1 MKGGQ
6 PENINPPL
14 DETKVD
20 IEDLRP
26 NINRK
31 PVYQDPIIP
40 TTTVVNPINNPDK
53 PKSLEST
60 TKVDTTQ
67 KKTDYPYPKP
77 TGDFQAKPKDPS
89 SFKTTTTA
97 PQDIATKG
105 QNQLFTPLNQ
115 APSSAYNILPNY
127 YYPLQQTYHISMP
140 GPSGDHTRV
149 SRMFD
154 EILPGKDNQMTMIT
168 LGERLSLS
176 RYLRDILIKN
186 YEGELIGTD
195 NSQVNHHILAY
206 IRFLEINSHGYSEI
220 SDNPY
225 KTLPY
230 RMILYNSCYP
240 ITVSN
245 GQALA
250 AKNATSINVRIYA
263 LNIAE
268 NKAYNLRDE
277 VFREYPVWRELCYY
291 EYIRENIIKRKK
303 CPNFILMHSFFLTQN
318 NTINFHK
325 MKYKE
330 LSQTDRLSRE
340 HLMFLEIRK
349 NENLAKELV
358 NNQTLQPYL
367 PHRYILKLPDEV
379 EPQLQVYSGNCLV
392 IITEGPTHNIY
403 QWTSRIYNKKGAIRE
418 MIQHGFHYEKEWE
431 NITIQIMLAMAC
443 LQEHGIYI
451 RDMTLKD
458 HVYIKDLKTEGGVSG
473 YWKYKLNGVNYYVP
487 NLGMLVLIDTNF
499 KQVEETSILPKT
511 KRSYGMYFDA
521 IYGIKTYDKK
531 KLGEKI
537 CANLKNM
544 LDPNNFTN
552 EHTKNYVN
560 GLPEEIKQLW
570 SNIKSDPSTSIS
582 ELITRHMSKYLHNRI
597 GTFLKRTEIEFIRP
611 IPSRAFKKGD
621 LVVYDKNGQKD
632 FRWAL
637 FLGINDTNSNA
648 KILCKS
654 SPDDPEYKEEDVNY
668 GNLNE
673 YSSVEIIEQ
682 NVNNPRD
689 LKISEDNLLETY
701 EIDDN

>member
-1 MKGGQ
+1 MKGGNQ
-6 PENINPPL
+6 INPDPK
-14 DETKVD
+14 ETKVD
-20 IEDLRP
+20 LEKLLD
-26 NINRK
+26 K
-31 PVYQDPIIP
+31 PTYKDPIVP
-40 TTTVVNPINNPDK
+40 TTIVVNNSNPDK
-53 PKSLEST
+53 PTSLDST
-60 TKVDTTQ
+60 TKADTSQ
-67 KKTDYPYPKP
+67 KKYEPSYSKPSDYQNKN
-77 TGDFQAKPKDPS
+77 PS
-89 SFKTTTTA
+89 SFKTSTIT
-97 PQDIATKG
+97 PQDMASKG
-105 QNQLFTPLNQ
+105 VNQLFTPLNQ
-115 APSSAYNILPNY
+115 APNSAYNILPNY
-127 YYPLQQTYHISMP
+127 YFPLQQTYHISMP

-149 SRMFD
+149 ARMFD

-176 RYLRDILIKN
+176 RYLRNILIKN

-195 NSQVNHHILAY
+195 NSNVNHHILAY
-206 IRFLEINSHGYSEI
+206 IRFLEINSHGYSEL

-240 ITVSN
+240 LSISN
-245 GQALA
+245 GQAIS
-250 AKNATSINVRIYA
+250 AKNATSLNVRIYA

-268 NKAYNLRDE
+268 NKSYNLRDE

-291 EYIRENIIKRKK
+291 EYIRENILKRKK

-340 HLMFLEIRK
+340 HQTFLEVRK

-358 NNQTLQPYL
+358 NNETLQPYL
-367 PHRYILKLPDEV
+367 PHRFIFKLPDEV

-392 IITEGPTHNIY
+392 VITEGPTHNIY

-418 MIQHGFHYEKEWE
+418 MTQHGFHYEKEWE

-458 HVYIKDLKTEGGVSG
+458 NVYIKDLKTDGGNAG
-473 YWKYKLNGVNYYVP
+473 YWKYKINGVNYYVP
-487 NLGMLVLIDTNF
+487 NMGMLVLIDTNF
-499 KQVEETSILPKT
+499 KQVEDNTTLPKT

-521 IYGIKTYDKK
+521 IYGVKTYDKQ

-537 CANLKNM
+537 CSNLKNM
-544 LDPNNFTN
+544 LNPNNFTN

-560 GLPEEIKQLW
+560 GLPEDTKILW
-570 SNIKSDPSTSIS
+570 DKICSDPSKDIK
-582 ELITRHMSKYLHNRI
+582 ELIMKYMSKYLHNRI
-597 GTFLKRTEIEFIRP
+597 GTFLKRSEIEFIRP
-611 IPSRAFKKGD
+611 IPSRDFKNGD
-621 LVVYDKNGQKD
+621 LIVYDKGGNKD
-632 FRWAL
+632 YRWAL
-637 FLGINDTNSNA
+637 YLGIEKNNNNNSI
-648 KILCKS
+648 ILCKQFPDS
-654 SPDDPEYKEEDVNY
+654 SEYKEEIVNN
-668 GNLNE
+668 GNLYE
-673 YSSVEIIEQ
+673 YSSVEVIEQ

-701 EIDDN
+701 DLSDD